1 MKGFLITC
9 GVGSLAAL
17 LLAAQ
22 SYTDDRRED
31 RESTLVGALAF
42 VEAAIETSQGIDVDF
57 FKPSI
62 GPTSSP
68 GVWTLTGL
76 VVNETAVNHSRGTN
90 FTAVLERSCESAAAA
105 CWRLKEFRL
114 AGAVASLSGRITDRD
129 EAASRQDDL
138 DRLASSLKRQ
148 LAERR
153 ETRQEVMDRY
163 NEFAKTRAKH
173 IADVFTQA
181 GLDADLLVF
190 RHFGSDLARG
200 GPLISAGAATAG
212 PDAAA
217 EDVRVALGSDRPWD
231 RLFALQ
237 ELYRRLPISAPLRNY
252 QISSYFGVRMD
263 PITGR
268 SAYHTGIDL
277 VGPLGAKVRATAPG
291 TVSFAGDRGRYG
303 NMVEIDHGYG
313 LFTRYGHLG
322 EIFVEVGQPVAQDQ
336 VIAIMGSS
344 GRSTGPH
351 LHYEVRS
358 RDRTLD
364 PWKFLQAGVEAVRR
378 NPELS
383 RVEPDS
389 RAGSLPADLLSLA
402 E

>member
-62 GPTSSP
+62 APTSSP

-76 VVNETAVNHSRGTN
+76 VATETPVNHSRGTN
-90 FTAVLERSCESAAAA
+90 FTAILERVCESAAPA

-129 EAASRQDDL
+129 EAASRQEDL

-148 LAERR
+148 LAEKR
-153 ETRQEVMDRY
+153 ETRQEAMDRY
-163 NEFAKTRAKH
+163 NEFAMTRAEH
-173 IADVFTQA
+173 ITDVFTQA

-190 RHFGSDLARG
+190 RHFGSGLARG
-200 GPLISAGAATAG
+200 GPLISAVAATAG

-217 EDVRVALGSDRPWD
+217 EDVRAGLGFNRHWD

-252 QISSYFGVRMD
+252 RISSYFGVRMD

-268 SAYHTGIDL
+268 RAYHTGIDL
-277 VGPLGAKVRATAPG
+277 VAPPGAKVRATAPG

-303 NMVEIDHGYG
+303 NLVEIDHGYG
-313 LFTRYGHLG
+313 LVTRYGHLS
-322 EIFVEVGQPVAQDQ
+322 EIFVEVGQRVAHDQ

-358 RDRTLD
+358 GNRTLD
-364 PWKFLQAGVEAVRR
+364 PLKFLEAGAREDRR

-383 RVEPDS
+383 RAEPDG
-389 RAGSLPADLLSLA
+389 RAGSLPVDLLSLA